1 MPKRLLISKQV
12 SDQKQKLL
20 ALQVSQALQEFNPL
34 QFGATLESQTE
45 QIQKEEATLH
55 HLEERQASLEQQLTE
70 TLRSLPSTNLL
81 SKEEIVKSMGLDL
94 AMEYIAK
101 RISNKEHEIANITL
115 DLSELMI
122 REMAIEESFY
132 ETSLHSQRMGMI
144 RIMIL
149 SQKLLITDE
158 ELNLQNLQK
167 IQEQLESQADEQDA
181 LDSGQ
186 AHTGSND
193 EADSGINESHESNSG
208 HINGKNGINREMT
221 DADATPGKFETDIHF
236 DQESSNAFSYAVDIQ
251 SSQNTPISTEIA
263 PQESTPSIIGSPY
276 QQFDYQE

>member
-149 SQKLLITDE
+149 SQKLLITHE

-186 AHTGSND
+186 SHTGSNH
-193 EADSGINESHESNSG
+193 EADSGIDESHESNSG
-208 HINGKNGINREMT
+208 HINGINGEMT

-236 DQESSNAFSYAVDIQ
+236 DEASSNAFSYAVDIQ

-263 PQESTPSIIGSPY
+263 PQELTPSIIGSPY